1 VRSKSP
7 CAEFESGLVAAATGE
22 AEPAAARRVHAHL
35 ERCSGCRAEFEGYRA
50 VEAAVGAMRIGL
62 PEGPDVTRSRE
73 RLESRLADLKSRLV
87 AYRIFPSPFGYIL
100 IARSEQ
106 GVLLVDYLGA
116 GRSVERSRLARLP
129 GVEPVEDGAE
139 VDTLYRDLRQYLE
152 GRLTRLDWPLDL
164 RLVRSAFHRRVLEVT
179 AAIPYGA
186 VVSYSGL
193 ARDVGRPRA
202 VRAAAQALRW
212 NPLPIVI
219 PCHRVVGV
227 TGALTGYAGGK
238 PTRKEKLLSVEGVPM
253 ERAGGDV
260 RVARDAMYV
269 LAPGD
274 TAYCLPTCPSAD
286 PAAPPAY
293 AARAFPIGG
302 VLFGSRVR
310 AEAMGLT
317 PCTTC
322 RPDLH
327 PLSA

>member
-1 VRSKSP
+1 
-7 CAEFESGLVAAATGE
+7 VAAATGE
-22 AEPAAARRVHAHL
+22 AQPAAVRRVQAHL

-50 VEAAVGAMRIGL
+50 VEAAVGVMRTGL
-62 PEGPDVTRSRE
+62 PEGPDVSRSRE
-73 RLESRLADLKSRLV
+73 RLESRLADLRSRLV

-106 GVLLVDYLGA
+106 GVVLVDYLGA
-116 GRSVERSRLARLP
+116 GRSLERSRLARLP
-129 GVEPVEDGAE
+129 GIEPVEDGAE
-139 VDTLYRDLRQYLE
+139 VDALYRDLRRYLE
-152 GRLTRLDWPLDL
+152 GRLTRLEWPLDL
-164 RLVRSAFHRRVLEVT
+164 RLVRSAFHRRVLEAT

-186 VVSYSGL
+186 VASYSGL

-260 RVARDAMYV
+260 RVARAAMYV
-269 LAPGD
+269 HGPGD
-274 TAYCLPTCPSAD
+274 TAYCLPTCPSPD
-286 PAAPPAY
+286 PEAPPAY
-293 AARAFPIGG
+293 AERAFPVGG
-302 VLFGSRVR
+302 FLIGSRVR

-327 PLSA
+327 PLST